1 MGDDR
6 LPKRIL
12 FGSLVEGSRARGR
25 PRQRLVTNFEAD
37 LVHLGGI
44 LAEKQGFD
52 AQVFVNGEATTQ
64 RVLRGRKPVEERHL
78 ESWWTLAKCK
88 DKWRACLDA
97 AWPRKPSA
105 PNANLVQ
112 L

>member
-12 FGSLVEGSRARGR
+12 FGSLEEGSRAQGR
-25 PRQRLVTNFEAD
+25 PRQRLASNFEAD
-37 LVHLGGI
+37 LVHIGGI
-44 LAEKQGFD
+44 LAQTQGFD
-52 AQVFVNGEATTQ
+52 TQFFLNGEAESH
-64 RVLRGRKPVEERHL
+64 RVLRGQKPVEERHC

-88 DKWRACLDA
+88 DKWRACLNA
-97 AWPRKPSA
+97 AWPCKPSA
-105 PNANLVQ
+105 PSDHLVQ